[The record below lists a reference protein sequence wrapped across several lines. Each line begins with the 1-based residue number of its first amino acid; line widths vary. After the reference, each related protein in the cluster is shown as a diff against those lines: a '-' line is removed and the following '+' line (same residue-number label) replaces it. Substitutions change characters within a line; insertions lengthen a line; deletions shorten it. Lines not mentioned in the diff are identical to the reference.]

1 MNISNIDWP
10 NNSKDSVVLY
20 LDFLLKVI
28 RDKKIELPKQIVDF
42 DTIEITE
49 KYINGDISSETYH
62 LYANFW
68 WKYLDD
74 NEKLR
79 DFSNHD
85 ALSARIAICL
95 LSATEEDA
103 DKLGEHLAWFFEL
116 MDYLGVNID
125 DLLKDMRKHFSF
137 KS

>member
-1 MNISNIDWP
+1 M
-10 NNSKDSVVLY
+10 
-20 LDFLLKVI
+20 
-28 RDKKIELPKQIVDF
+28 
-42 DTIEITE
+42 
-49 KYINGDISSETYH
+49 SSETYH

-79 DFSNHD
+79 DFSNYD
-85 ALSARIAICL
+85 ALRARIAICL